1 MRKRWG
7 IFCLL
12 VTMLCSLSA
21 CGGVPADKSQ
31 NTDSAAKITSGDAI
45 QVSSRKAQEVSLERK
60 ECKVDL
66 QIPAKKQIKRIYQ
79 EKLLWYWEPKNAQD
93 DDADLPEFAVTDFD
107 QDGYLEIFVLEDS
120 HGQPALYEVN
130 RQGTGLIECQLS
142 EKEFQELMYNPVC
155 SYQEKESEKWYLGK
169 EPSEQSGAVKKF
181 YMQYDTECFIMDDDT
196 EEDDLESLLYLWKE
210 FTVYEALDV
219 SAWEKKLTE
228 KEQKQIRLIADT
240 MGNFGKEDE
249 NSIGYG
255 VDYAV
260 CDLNQDGKMDLLMRI
275 SIGSGIVR
283 EFYMCFAV
291 DEEDGIKVVMDEEE
305 TQKVSRKSLM
315 EAGEAE
321 EETSVQTVESIIN
334 GLKVFLFLGSFA
346 DECSCYQDA
355 DSGEIRYVFEARE
368 DGAGYGS
375 QAEPYEMH
383 WNGHKLFIESPEEKN
398 SKGVSKQG
406 KAYFRW
412 VERCSMACPDY
423 QYESALASY
432 LGWELQWM
440 AATD

>member
-31 NTDSAAKITSGDAI
+31 NANSAAKITSGDAI

-60 ECKVDL
+60 DCKVDL
-66 QIPAKKQIKRIYQ
+66 QIPAKKQIGRIYQ
-79 EKLLWYWEPKNAQD
+79 EKLLWYWEPKNAHD

-155 SYQEKESEKWYLGK
+155 SYQEKESGKWHLGK

-181 YMQYDTECFIMDDDT
+181 YMQYDTEWFIMDDDT
-196 EEDDLESLLYLWKE
+196 EEDDLESLLYLWEE
-210 FTVYEALDV
+210 FAVYEALDV
-219 SAWEKKLTE
+219 SAWEKKLIE
-228 KEQKQIRLIADT
+228 EERKQIRLIADT
-240 MGNFGKEDE
+240 MGNFGKTDEDLM
-249 NSIGYG
+249 GYG
-255 VDYAV
+255 VEYAV
-260 CDLNQDGKMDLLMRI
+260 CDLNQDGKMDLLIRSLM
-275 SIGSGIVR
+275 GSGIVR
-283 EFYMCFAV
+283 EYYMCFAV
-291 DEEDGIKVVMDEEE
+291 DAKDGIKVVMDGDGKQSVSEKPSME
-305 TQKVSRKSLM
+305 T
-315 EAGEAE
+315 GETG
-321 EETSVQTVESIIN
+321 EETSVQTVESIID
-334 GLKVFLFLGSFA
+334 GLTIFLDSFA
-346 DECSCYQDA
+346 DESSCYQDA

-368 DGAGYGS
+368 DEAGYGS
-375 QAEPYEMH
+375 PAEQYEMY
-383 WNGHKLFIESPEEKN
+383 WDGCRLSIESSQDKKTKN
-398 SKGVSKQG
+398 PSRQG

-412 VERCSMACPDY
+412 VDRCEMSCPDY
-423 QYESALASY
+423 QYENALASY